1 MRKLLSGI
9 IAAVVALGGWSE
21 SEAADGSSSK
31 LMGDRGPG
39 HSENWVLYEDLPED
53 AGLLSINS
61 VADEDQPLLICQS
74 EDGVVGTVS
83 ESQSGAVCDT
93 RDGEEDTFY
102 VLIMGPPVDED
113 YEDEEESGGIAGAL
127 RRKQMER
134 AQGESHGG
142 GGMLPDFDWTEE
154 EKEEIAEAL
163 RATDAWQRFVDE
175 ATENKSMVGWRDD
188 FMGKY
193 WGMACGEESQDRFCH
208 K

>member
-102 VLIMGPPVDED
+102 VLIVGPPVDED
-113 YEDEEESGGIAGAL
+113 YEAVDDAYEAEEESGGGIADAL
-127 RRKQMER
+127 RKKQSKRMREK
-134 AQGESHGG
+134 QGG

-154 EKEEIAEAL
+154 EREEMAEAL
-163 RATDAWQRFVDE
+163 EATDAWQRFVEEGPERMGADGSSS
-175 ATENKSMVGWRDD
+175 KFSPLDGWL
-188 FMGKY
+188 K
-193 WGMACGEESQDRFCH
+193 
-208 K
+208 

>member
-74 EDGVVGTVS
+74 EDGVIGTVS
-83 ESQSGAVCDT
+83 ESQSGAACDT

-102 VLIMGPPVDED
+102 VLIMGRPFDEDYEDVDED
-113 YEDEEESGGIAGAL
+113 YEDEEESGGGIADAL
-127 RRKQMER
+127 RKKQSKRMR
-134 AQGESHGG
+134 ESHGG

-154 EKEEIAEAL
+154 ETDEMMEAL
-163 RATDAWQRFVDE
+163 EATDAWQRFVDE
-175 ATENKSMVGWRDD
+175 
-188 FMGKY
+188 
-193 WGMACGEESQDRFCH
+193 GEEDGRRGADGSSS

>member
-61 VADEDQPLLICQS
+61 VADEDQPLLIYQS
-74 EDGVVGTVS
+74 EDGVIGTVS
-83 ESQSGAVCDT
+83 EGQGGTVCDT

-113 YEDEEESGGIAGAL
+113 YEDEEESGGIADAL
-127 RRKQMER
+127 RKKQSKRMREK
-134 AQGESHGG
+134 QGG

-154 EKEEIAEAL
+154 EREEMAEAL
-163 RATDAWQRFVDE
+163 EATDAWQRFV
-175 ATENKSMVGWRDD
+175 
-188 FMGKY
+188 
-193 WGMACGEESQDRFCH
+193 EESDDERQGISPLGGFL

>member
-74 EDGVVGTVS
+74 EDGVIGTVS
-83 ESQSGAVCDT
+83 EGQGGAVCDT

-113 YEDEEESGGIAGAL
+113 YEDEEESGGIADAL
-127 RRKQMER
+127 RKKQSKRMR
-134 AQGESHGG
+134 ESHGG

-154 EKEEIAEAL
+154 EKEEMAEAL
-163 RATDAWQRFVDE
+163 EATDAWQRFVEEGDGGRRG
-175 ATENKSMVGWRDD
+175 ASPLDGWL
-188 FMGKY
+188 K
-193 WGMACGEESQDRFCH
+193 
-208 K
+208 

>member
-21 SEAADGSSSK
+21 SEAGEDAGGSVK
-31 LMGDRGPG
+31 LWVGGPG

-83 ESQSGAVCDT
+83 ESHSGAVCDT

-102 VLIMGPPVDED
+102 VLIMGPPVDENYEDVDED
-113 YEDEEESGGIAGAL
+113 YEDEEESGGIADAL
-127 RRKQMER
+127 RKKQSKRMR
-134 AQGESHGG
+134 ESHGG

-154 EKEEIAEAL
+154 EKEEMAEAL
-163 RATDAWQRFVDE
+163 EATDAWQRFVEEGDGGRRGVIQL
-175 ATENKSMVGWRDD
+175 SGWL
-188 FMGKY
+188 K
-193 WGMACGEESQDRFCH
+193 
-208 K
+208 

>member
-21 SEAADGSSSK
+21 SEAGEDAGGSVK
-31 LMGDRGPG
+31 LWVGGPG

-74 EDGVVGTVS
+74 EDGVIGTVS

-102 VLIMGPPVDED
+102 VLIMGPPVDENYEDVDED

-134 AQGESHGG
+134 AQGGSDGG

-154 EKEEIAEAL
+154 EKEEMAEAL
-163 RATDAWQRFVDE
+163 EATDAWQRFVEEGDGGRRG
-175 ATENKSMVGWRDD
+175 ASPLDGWL
-188 FMGKY
+188 K
-193 WGMACGEESQDRFCH
+193 
-208 K
+208 

>member
-74 EDGVVGTVS
+74 EDGVIGNVS
-83 ESQSGAVCDT
+83 ESTQGSAACVT
-93 RDGEEDTFY
+93 REGVEDTFC
-102 VLIMGPPVDED
+102 VLILGEPVDDD
-113 YEDEEESGGIAGAL
+113 YEVEEELGGIADAL
-127 RRKQMER
+127 RKKQSKR
-134 AQGESHGG
+134 ITESHGDDG
-142 GGMLPDFDWTEE
+142 LFPAFDWTEDERE
-154 EKEEIAEAL
+154 EMMEAL
-163 RATDAWQRFVDE
+163 ETMDAWQRFLDE
-175 ATENKSMVGWRDD
+175 
-188 FMGKY
+188 
-193 WGMACGEESQDRFCH
+193 GEEDGTAIRASSKRFESILNE
-208 K
+208 KIG

>member
-1 MRKLLSGI
+1 MLKSRCGI
-9 IAAVVALGGWSE
+9 VAALAFLYCGSQ
-21 SEAADGSSSK
+21 SDAADGSSSK

-39 HSENWVLYEDLPED
+39 QAEDWVLYADLPED
-53 AGLLSINS
+53 AGLLSLNS
-61 VADEDQPLLICQS
+61 VGDEGEPLLICQS
-74 EDGVVGTVS
+74 EDGVIGTVS
-83 ESQSGAVCDT
+83 EGQGGAVCDT

>member
-21 SEAADGSSSK
+21 SEAGEDAGGEVKLWSDG
-31 LMGDRGPG
+31 GPG

-83 ESQSGAVCDT
+83 ESQGGAVCDT
-93 RDGEEDTFY
+93 REGEEDTFY

-127 RRKQMER
+127 RQKQMKK

-154 EKEEIAEAL
+154 EKEEMAEAL
-163 RATDAWQRFVDE
+163 EATDAWQRFVEEGDGGRRGVIQL
-175 ATENKSMVGWRDD
+175 SGWL
-188 FMGKY
+188 K
-193 WGMACGEESQDRFCH
+193 
-208 K
+208 

>member
-74 EDGVVGTVS
+74 EDGVIGNVS
-83 ESQSGAVCDT
+83 ESTQGSAACVT
-93 RDGEEDTFY
+93 REGVEDTFY
-102 VLIMGPPVDED
+102 VLTLGQPAGEDYEAVDED
-113 YEDEEESGGIAGAL
+113 YEDEEESGGIADAL
-127 RRKQMER
+127 RKKQSKRMREK
-134 AQGESHGG
+134 QGG

-154 EKEEIAEAL
+154 EREEMAEAL
-163 RATDAWQRFVDE
+163 EATDAWQRFVE
-175 ATENKSMVGWRDD
+175 EGSETQGAWRWDR
-188 FMGKY
+188 MMMLLKQN
-193 WGMACGEESQDRFCH
+193 GMAN
-208 K
+208 

>member
-93 RDGEEDTFY
+93 REGEEDTFY
-102 VLIMGPPVDED
+102 VLILGQPVGED
-113 YEDEEESGGIAGAL
+113 YEAVDEEYEEESGGIADAL
-127 RRKQMER
+127 RKKQSKRMREN
-134 AQGESHGG
+134 HGG

-154 EKEEIAEAL
+154 EREEMAEAL
-163 RATDAWQRFVDE
+163 EATDAWQRFVEEGPERMGADGSSS
-175 ATENKSMVGWRDD
+175 KFSPLDGWL
-188 FMGKY
+188 K
-193 WGMACGEESQDRFCH
+193 
-208 K
+208 

>member
-21 SEAADGSSSK
+21 SEAFEEMGGSVK
-31 LMGDRGPG
+31 LWVGGPG

-74 EDGVVGTVS
+74 EDGVIGTVS
-83 ESQSGAVCDT
+83 EGQGGAVCDT

-113 YEDEEESGGIAGAL
+113 YEDVDEDYEDEEESGGGIADAL
-127 RRKQMER
+127 RKKQSKRMR
-134 AQGESHGG
+134 ESHGG
-142 GGMLPDFDWTEE
+142 GAMLPDFDWTEE
-154 EKEEIAEAL
+154 EREEMAEAL
-163 RATDAWQRFVDE
+163 EATDAWQRFVEEGDGGRRG
-175 ATENKSMVGWRDD
+175 ASQLTD
-188 FMGKY
+188 FLK
-193 WGMACGEESQDRFCH
+193 
-208 K
+208 